1 MAQPGW
7 YPDSSGRMGHYRFWN
22 GNAWSDVTTT
32 TPPTPPPPHP
42 PPSPAPPTPPTP
54 APPPWPAAWVAPPP
68 AHARPTHLPQAHAAG
83 WSRWSPHSSPR
94 WSWPSS
100 GR

>member
-1 MAQPGW
+1 MARPGW

-32 TPPTPPPPHP
+32 TPPTTSPKDL
-42 PPSPAPPTPPTP
+42 PPS
-54 APPPWPAAWVAPPP
+54 
-68 AHARPTHLPQAHAAG
+68 HARPTHLPQAHAAG

>member
-22 GNAWSDVTTT
+22 GNAWSDVTP
-32 TPPTPPPPHP
+32 PPTTSPKDL
-42 PPSPAPPTPPTP
+42 PPS
-54 APPPWPAAWVAPPP
+54 
-68 AHARPTHLPQAHAAG
+68 HARPTHLPQAHAAG